1 MRPSYSIVA
10 GWLGGGGVKTAPAR
24 RAGLAAAVALMLA
37 NQPARADDPFP
48 IPKQLAPAEHFWVDV
63 FTRYSQ
69 RDYIIHDRI
78 EPGLVYDVVTTTGVG
93 DDELVATRVK
103 SVVDRLALASLSGL
117 DLSAPLQVPAVA
129 PADRVR
135 VQRGMREV
143 FGAGLT
149 EQRRFRHVVERALE
163 REGLPIELGVLPL
176 VESSYNPDAVS
187 RAGATGMWQ
196 FTATTARRYLRI
208 HGRVDERLDPVRSS
222 HAAARHLR
230 ELREA
235 LPSWPL
241 ALTAYNHGITGVE
254 RARRAVGS
262 DDLGQLVAEYRGPGF
277 GFASRNFYAEFLAAR
292 HVVQHV
298 ANYFPEQAPNRLIEY
313 RVKRGDT
320 IYALARRHGV
330 TVPNLLALNGRR
342 SKIQPGQVL
351 LIRL

>member
-1 MRPSYSIVA
+1 MTSA
-10 GWLGGGGVKTAPAR
+10 AR
-24 RAGLAAAVALMLA
+24 RAGLAAAATLILA
-37 NQPARADDPFP
+37 GQPARADDPFP
-48 IPKQLAPAEHFWVDV
+48 VPEQLAPAARFWVDV

-69 RDYIIHDRI
+69 HDYVIHDRI
-78 EPGLVYDVVTTTGVG
+78 EPGHIYDVVTTTGAG
-93 DDELVATRVK
+93 DEELVAARVRA
-103 SVVDRLALASLSGL
+103 VVDRLALASLTGL
-117 DLSAPLQVPAVA
+117 DLASPPQVPAVA
-129 PADRVR
+129 PEDRVR

-149 EQRRFRHVVERALE
+149 EHRRFRQIVERALE
-163 REGLPIELGVLPL
+163 REGLPLQLSVLPL
-176 VESSYNPDAVS
+176 VESSYNPEAVS

-254 RARRAVGS
+254 RARRAIGS
-262 DDLGQLVAEYRGPGF
+262 DDLGLLVSEYRGPGF

-292 HVVQHV
+292 HVVENV
-298 ANYFPEQAPNRLIEY
+298 ASYFPEQAPNRLIEY

-330 TVPNLLALNGRR
+330 TVPHLLALNGRR
-342 SKIQPGQVL
+342 SRIQPGQVL

>member
-1 MRPSYSIVA
+1 
-10 GWLGGGGVKTAPAR
+10 
-24 RAGLAAAVALMLA
+24 MLA
-37 NQPARADDPFP
+37 GQPARAADPFP
-48 IPKQLAPAEHFWVDV
+48 IPEQLAPAARFWIDV

-78 EPGLVYDVVTTTGVG
+78 EPGHVYDVVTTTGAG
-93 DDELVATRVK
+93 DEELVAARVRA
-103 SVVDRLALASLSGL
+103 VVDRLALTDLSGL
-117 DLSAPLQVPAVA
+117 DLSSPQVPAVA

-149 EQRRFRHVVERALE
+149 EQRRFHHIVERALE
-163 REGLPIELGVLPL
+163 REGLPIELSVLPL
-176 VESSYNPDAVS
+176 VESSYNPEAVS

-241 ALTAYNHGITGVE
+241 ALTAYNHGLTGVE
-254 RARRAVGS
+254 RARRIVGS
-262 DDLGQLVAEYRGPGF
+262 DDLGLLVSEYRGPGF

-292 HVVQHV
+292 HVVEHV
-298 ANYFPEQAPNRLIEY
+298 ATYFPEQAPNRLIEY